1 MSRLSLVLVVIFV
14 GMASAFGPRFE
25 KGRKVAAARPRV
37 VMNEKPTTKN
47 LEPSM
52 AEIDPETSFDAMETT
67 FHLET
72 LLDDIASSSENSFF
86 AFDSLRDR
94 AEDLASETFAGDIIC
109 TGEEC
114 DMECDIPKEWS
125 EIKGE
130 VELNNVM
137 EFLGIRRAPPLR
149 RAVDWQ

>member
-1 MSRLSLVLVVIFV
+1 MMSRLSLVLVLFV
-14 GMASAFGPRFE
+14 GLASAFGPRFE
-25 KGRKVAAARPRV
+25 KGRTVAAARPRV
-37 VMNEKPTTKN
+37 VRNEKPTKK
-47 LEPSM
+47 LEPSL
-52 AEIDPETSFDAMETT
+52 AEIDQETSFDTMETT

-94 AEDLASETFAGDIIC
+94 AEDLASDTFPGDVIC

-114 DMECDIPKEWS
+114 DLECDIPKEWS

-130 VELNNVM
+130 VELKNVM
-137 EFLGIRRAPPLR
+137 EFLGIRRAQPLR

>member
-1 MSRLSLVLVVIFV
+1 V
-14 GMASAFGPRFE
+14 GLTSAFGPRFE
-25 KGRKVAAARPRV
+25 KGRKVDAARPRV
-37 VMNEKPTTKN
+37 VLNEKPTKKF
-47 LEPSM
+47 EPSL
-52 AEIDPETSFDAMETT
+52 AEIDQEASFDTMETT

-94 AEDLASETFAGDIIC
+94 AEDLASETFAGDVIC

-114 DMECDIPKEWS
+114 DLECDIPKEWS

-137 EFLGIRRAPPLR
+137 EFLGIRRAQPLR